1 MIDEEL
7 LEKTLAETFSISEE
21 MSEEERQHQM
31 DLRAA
36 FKNGVQWG
44 YDHPYFNKGCPNREW
59 HYLTEDPTDLP
70 EVHKVCLIKFS
81 DGTGGVSS
89 MVYKKKSIFNNS
101 TSPTV
106 VPNEGEEPTESP
118 LPPGYPVYD
127 PDSDNSEEPDTPEI
141 PETPKEKVWVTR
153 YRDDIIAWSYYF
165 VNKVNGNYI

>member
-7 LEKTLAETFSISEE
+7 LEKTLAETFIISEE
-21 MSEEERQHQM
+21 MSEEERQQQM

-36 FKNGVQWG
+36 FKSGVQWG
-44 YDHPYFNKGCPNREW
+44 YDHPYFNKGCPDREW

-70 EVHKVCLIKFS
+70 EVNKVCLIKFS

-89 MVYKKKSIFNNS
+89 MIYKTKTVISESRPMDDHSELSDTPTNTEPQS
-101 TSPTV
+101 TSIT
-106 VPNEGEEPTESP
+106 
-118 LPPGYPVYD
+118 Y
-127 PDSDNSEEPDTPEI
+127 
-141 PETPKEKVWVTR
+141 KVWVTK